1 MVPTL
6 LATVMDLVGLP
17 GLDTT
22 VALELLLQIG
32 LDQGGLEVLVV
43 QGDLEDLE
51 DHHLT
56 AGTDPAMVGV
66 LEDQASILH
75 PLTATRQ
82 VRSDCK

>member
-6 LATVMDLVGLP
+6 LAIVMDLVGLP

-22 VALELLLQIG
+22 AALELLLQIG

-43 QGDLEDLE
+43 QGDLEGLE
-51 DHHLT
+51 GLHLT
-56 AGTDPAMVGV
+56 AGMAPAIVGV

-75 PLTATRQ
+75 PLTTTRQ
-82 VRSDCK
+82 VRSDCM